1 MSTISAQKQ
10 GNKNAEKFIRAALT
24 SLIAAL
30 VLTAIVSLIFAKI
43 MVSKKVPLYA
53 AVPMA
58 SISVGAGSF
67 LAGFIQGKALKQN
80 GMLLSVFTALLIAAA
95 CALAGFP
102 SWQPPYFTA
111 VSAARGAVILIA
123 SVLGNQIGKNLS
135 QPAKRIRRKGRK

>member
-10 GNKNAEKFIRAALT
+10 GNKNAKKFIRTALT

-43 MVSKKVPLYA
+43 MVSQKIPFYA

-67 LAGFIQGKALKQN
+67 LGWLYSGK
-80 GMLLSVFTALLIAAA
+80 
-95 CALAGFP
+95 
-102 SWQPPYFTA
+102 
-111 VSAARGAVILIA
+111 GA
-123 SVLGNQIGKNLS
+123 
-135 QPAKRIRRKGRK
+135 